1 MATKTTNTTQATE
14 KKEFKLTQAFALWKN
29 TSKDGKKTYFTGG
42 TDAGLKITAFYNTR
56 KKNPKEPDMRIY
68 AVEGEKRELSKETI
82 CSLWCNVSEKTKKK
96 FLTGS
101 YNGKKV
107 IGFINDGKNE
117 KAPYLSVYY
126 REDGNFVK
134 EEKEEEQVTID
145 DDLPF

>member
-1 MATKTTNTTQATE
+1 MATKTTET

-29 TSKDGKKTYFTGG
+29 QSKDKKTTYFTGG
-42 TDAGLKITAFYNTR
+42 TDDGRKITAFYNTH

-68 AVEGEKRELSKETI
+68 AVEGEKRELSKEPI